1 MATLKGANEVHIHE
15 GVKSEVVRLYDW
27 NDIQNEICRRLDI
40 EEIEFVHYRTGYPG
54 DVIYDCWHAFIQ
66 WVFYEDLH
74 NGHACWLYECDTEYF
89 EDDQQWFI
97 PVVEVYNEII
107 REESGEENGSI
118 LVLFDW

>member
-27 NDIQNEICRRLDI
+27 DDIQNEICRRLDI

-54 DVIYDCWHAFIQ
+54 DVIHDCWDAFIQ
-66 WVFYEDLH
+66 WVFYENLH
-74 NGHACWLYECDTEYF
+74 NGHACWLYECDTEDF
-89 EDDQQWFI
+89 EDYQQWFI